1 MKKRVKLACV
11 TIACVCLMAACG
23 TTDNNVGNANEN
35 QDPLT
40 GEEISDTQES
50 QSQNDGMTDMLPVTD
65 EFDSILNE
73 SDNPSDV
80 IDYIN
85 TNIGTAAENDV
96 KRFFDGILN
105 FGDDIRNID
114 FTQLDESKQYMPE
127 DMIAFME
134 LMKLEADTPSMVMS
148 DEENRKVIGLTLSE
162 MLERA
167 LLFEQHLQKYPN
179 EVSSEAAQRLYEE
192 IATNAISGGYD
203 KTNGIEHYYRGETS
217 EVVDN
222 EALAYYQQFAD
233 ANPDSNLGMV
243 VKEYIALLQKNQFSI
258 NDEMEDFYRSL
269 YQRLDMSEFN
279 TNAADNSIADSA
291 AETINH

>member
-1 MKKRVKLACV
+1 MKKRIKLACV
-11 TIACVCLMAACG
+11 SIACVCLLAACG
-23 TTDNNVGNANEN
+23 TTDNNSGNANEN
-35 QDPLT
+35 KDPLT
-40 GEEISDTQES
+40 GDEISDTQETQTQIDS
-50 QSQNDGMTDMLPVTD
+50 ADGMLSTAD
-65 EFDSILNE
+65 EFDGILNE

-85 TNIGTAAENDV
+85 NNIGNAAENDV
-96 KRFFDGILN
+96 KKFLNGILN

-114 FTQLDESKQYMPE
+114 FTRLDESKQYMPE

-203 KTNGIEHYYRGETS
+203 KTNGIEHYYKGES
-217 EVVDN
+217 PDVVDN

-233 ANPDSNLGMV
+233 ANPDSNLGML
-243 VKEYIALLQKNQFSI
+243 VKEYVALLQKNQFSI

-269 YQRLDMSEFN
+269 YQRLDMNDFIN
-279 TNAADNSIADSA
+279 NVKDNSIADSA
-291 AETINH
+291 QDTIKR